1 MKVKFGGSFWVLPV
15 LVAVALLALAA
26 CGGDDEE
33 VGGPSPSPTAVT
45 TPAPKT
51 PTAVEFDVTITDG
64 NGDELTFDEPPGR
77 VVALAPSFVEIFCA
91 VDACDVLVAVDENSN
106 YPPEVES
113 IAKLSGFDPSVEA
126 IVASEPDLVV
136 LSFDPGGLQD
146 ALEGLGIP
154 VLFLESPRS
163 LAEVYD
169 QIALL
174 GDVVGKR
181 VQAAA
186 VVADMQGRV
195 GTVTSLLPAG
205 GGPSVY
211 HELDSTLFSVGPG
224 SFIGDLYDVLGAA
237 NIANATGSAFP
248 QLSNEAIIEAN
259 PEVIILGDEG
269 LGETVESVAAR
280 PGWDTISAVQTGR
293 IHGID
298 PDLISRP
305 GPRIVDALED
315 LAKFLYPE
323 IFE

>member
-1 MKVKFGGSFWVLPV
+1 MKVKLERSFWVLPV
-15 LVAVALLALAA
+15 LFAVALLAVAA
-26 CGGDDEE
+26 CGGDDTE
-33 VGGPSPSPTAVT
+33 T
-45 TPAPKT
+45 
-51 PTAVEFDVTITDG
+51 
-64 NGDELTFDEPPGR
+64 GDEAPER
-77 VVALAPSFVEIFCA
+77 VVALSPAFVEIFCA

-106 YPPEVES
+106 FPPEVES
-113 IAKLSGFDPSVEA
+113 IPKLSGFDPSVEG

-136 LSFDPGGLQD
+136 ISFDPGGLED

-163 LAEVYD
+163 LAEVYE
-169 QIALL
+169 QIAVL
-174 GDVVGKR
+174 GDLVDKSE
-181 VQAAA
+181 QADD
-186 VVADMQGRV
+186 VVADMQSRV
-195 GTVTSLLPAG
+195 EAVTSLLPVG

-211 HELDSTLFSVGPG
+211 HELDSTLFSAGSG

-293 IHGID
+293 IHGVD

-305 GPRIVDALED
+305 GPRIVEALEE
-315 LAKFLYPE
+315 LAKLLYPE

>member
-1 MKVKFGGSFWVLPV
+1 MQVKLGRSFWVLPV
-15 LVAVALLALAA
+15 FFAVALLAVAA

-33 VGGPSPSPTAVT
+33 VGGPSPSPTAGT
-45 TPAPKT
+45 TPAPTT
-51 PTAVEFDVTITDG
+51 PTVVNFDVTITDG
-64 NGDELTFDEPPGR
+64 HGDELTFDEPPER
-77 VVALAPSFVEIFCA
+77 VVALAPSFVEIICA
-91 VDACDVLVAVDENSN
+91 VDVCDVLVAVDENSN

-113 IAKLSGFDPSVEA
+113 ITKLSGFDPSVEG

-136 LSFDPGGLQD
+136 ISFDPGGLED

-163 LAEVYD
+163 LTEVYD
-169 QIALL
+169 QIAVL

-181 VQAAA
+181 AQAAG
-186 VVADMQGRV
+186 VVADMQSRV
-195 GTVTSLLPAG
+195 AAVASLLPVG

-280 PGWDTISAVQTGR
+280 PGWDAIAAVQTGR
-293 IHGID
+293 IHGIE

-315 LAKFLYPE
+315 LAKVLYPE

>member
-1 MKVKFGGSFWVLPV
+1 MKVKLERSLWVLPV
-15 LVAVALLALAA
+15 LFAVALLALGA
-26 CGGDDEE
+26 CGDDDTEN
-33 VGGPSPSPTAVT
+33 GGPSPSPTAVDF
-45 TPAPKT
+45 
-51 PTAVEFDVTITDG
+51 EVTITDG
-64 NGDELTFDEPPGR
+64 HGDELTFDAPPER

-106 YPPEVES
+106 FPPEVES
-113 IAKLSGFDPSVEA
+113 ITKLSGFDPSVEG

-136 LSFDPGGLQD
+136 ISFDPGGLED
-146 ALEGLGIP
+146 ALEGLGIT

-163 LAEVYD
+163 LTEVYD
-169 QIALL
+169 QIAVL
-174 GDVVGKR
+174 GDVVDKSG
-181 VQAAA
+181 QAAD
-186 VVADMQGRV
+186 VVADMQSRV
-195 GTVTSLLPAG
+195 EAVTSLLPGG

-211 HELDSTLFSVGPG
+211 HELDSTLFSAGPG

-293 IHGID
+293 IHGVE

-305 GPRIVDALED
+305 GPRIVEALEE
-315 LAKFLYPE
+315 LAKLLYPE
-323 IFE
+323 VFE